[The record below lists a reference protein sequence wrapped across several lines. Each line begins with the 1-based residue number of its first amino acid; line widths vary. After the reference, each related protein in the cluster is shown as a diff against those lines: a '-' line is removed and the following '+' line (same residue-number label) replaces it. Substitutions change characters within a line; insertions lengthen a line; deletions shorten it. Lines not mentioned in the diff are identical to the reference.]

1 MPALPCIRQVVLL
14 VPDLDE
20 AIAQCRETFGF
31 TSGTRDPESMA
42 KLGFTHEVLSFGD
55 TFLELVAPMTPDS
68 SHGRLV
74 ERKGAVG
81 YMLVVQVADLKA
93 DIDRAANLGIE
104 PLFAE
109 DFEGNK
115 ISQWHPKS
123 LGTLA
128 ELDQVD
134 PHDSW
139 HFAPRIFEASCTD
152 VARDI
157 VGAELASADPE
168 AMAQTWSQIL
178 DAPLSDPTTLP
189 LQETVLR
196 FVPAGDSTGLVAV
209 DVAATD
215 PSRVGESLHLCGVDF
230 RFVA

>member
-1 MPALPCIRQVVLL
+1 MPTLPRIRQVVLL
-14 VPDLDE
+14 VPDLE
-20 AIAQCRETFGF
+20 AAITECRETFGF

-42 KLGFTHEVLSFGD
+42 ELGFTHEVLSFGD
-55 TFLELVAPMTPDS
+55 TFLELVAPMTPES

-93 DIDRAANLGIE
+93 DIGRAAGLGIE

-157 VGAELASADPE
+157 VGADLASADPE
-168 AMAQTWSQIL
+168 VMALTWSRIL
-178 DAPLSDPTTLP
+178 DTPLSDPTTLP
-189 LQETVLR
+189 LQDTVLR
-196 FVPAGDSTGLVAV
+196 FVPAGDATGLVAV

-215 PSRVGESLHLCGVDF
+215 PTRVAESLHLCGVDF